1 MRDESSLPSTIA
13 DMAAL
18 GQLFEEHR
26 PKLLAMVQKRLDPAL
41 SARIDAEDILSQA
54 FLEARRKWNRFK
66 KQSAMTPYAWLYRIV
81 LDRLIEAWRHETRAR
96 RDAKQDMPW
105 PERSSVQLGL
115 GLVSPGTSPS
125 EAAAREELRQ
135 RMRQTLELLGA
146 RDQEILWMRH
156 YDQLS
161 FKEAAMVLGL
171 TESAA
176 TLRYVRA
183 LKRLKNL
190 WQQLYGEGSNP

>member
-1 MRDESSLPSTIA
+1 MRFDVCAILILRLRLAP
-13 DMAAL
+13 
-18 GQLFEEHR
+18 QL
-26 PKLLAMVQKRLDPAL
+26 
-41 SARIDAEDILSQA
+41 RIGAEDILSQA
-54 FLEARRKWNRFK
+54 FLEARRKWGNFK
-66 KQSAMTPYAWLYRIV
+66 KQSAMTPYAWLYGIV
-81 LDRLIEAWRHETRAR
+81 LDGLKEAWRRETRAC

-105 PERSSVQLGL
+105 PEQSSAQLGL
-115 GLVSPGTSPS
+115 GLVNPGTSPS
-125 EAAAREELRQ
+125 AAAARAELQ
-135 RMRQTLELLGA
+135 ERMRQTLELLGA

-161 FKEAAMVLGL
+161 FKEAAMVLGV

-190 WQQLYGEGSNP
+190 WQQLHGEGLNP

>member
-1 MRDESSLPSTIA
+1 M
-13 DMAAL
+13 
-18 GQLFEEHR
+18 
-26 PKLLAMVQKRLDPAL
+26 
-41 SARIDAEDILSQA
+41 
-54 FLEARRKWNRFK
+54 
-66 KQSAMTPYAWLYRIV
+66 
-81 LDRLIEAWRHETRAR
+81 
-96 RDAKQDMPW
+96 
-105 PERSSVQLGL
+105 GL
-115 GLVSPGTSPS
+115 GLVNPGTSPS
-125 EAAAREELRQ
+125 EAAARAEMQQ

-161 FKEAAMVLGL
+161 FKEAAMVLGV

-190 WQQLYGEGSNP
+190 WQQLHGEG

>member
-1 MRDESSLPSTIA
+1 MRRDESMPSTIA

-18 GQLFEEHR
+18 GQMFEEHR
-26 PKLLAMVQKRLDPAL
+26 PKLLAMIQKRLDPAL
-41 SARIDAEDILSQA
+41 LARIDPEDILSQG
-54 FLEARRKWNRFK
+54 FLEARRKWNSFK
-66 KQSAMTPYAWLYRIV
+66 NQSAMTPYAWLYRII
-81 LDRLIEAWRHETRAR
+81 LDRLIEAWRRETRAR
-96 RDAKQDMPW
+96 RDPDREMPW

-135 RMRQTLELLGA
+135 RMQQTLRLLGA

-190 WQQLYGEGSNP
+190 WQQLYGESSSP